1 MKRYSILIL
10 VFLITTIIQAQQTIK
25 PLEEY
30 LNDPYGADVYYKDV
44 NGTLDKYIGTWKYD
58 DGTHYFE
65 ITFSKV
71 EAALEAPNNPDIP
84 TRYDYLKTAF
94 IYKHNGVEIYN
105 HSENATYPYDYIKG
119 DNVSSNNELS
129 LRYTE
134 PSPNGLRGNFANV
147 AVVYSEN
154 GLNAPTIT
162 WTRYDLPVHTI
173 LYADG
178 NGDYPV
184 ITPFVIPENMLLT
197 KQ

>member
-105 HSENATYPYDYIKG
+105 HSENAPYPYDYISG
-119 DNVSSNNELS
+119 YRVYSDNEIGLS
-129 LRYTE
+129 YTE
-134 PSPNGLRGNFANV
+134 PSPNGLRGNFALVKALYN
-147 AVVYSEN
+147 EN
-154 GLNAPTIT
+154 GTASPTIN
-162 WTRYDLPVHTI
+162 WTRYDRPVHTI

>member
-1 MKRYSILIL
+1 MKTYGILIL
-10 VFLITTIIQAQQTIK
+10 VFLITTIIQAQQNIK

-94 IYKHNGVEIYN
+94 IYKPNGVEIYN
-105 HSENATYPYDYIKG
+105 H
-119 DNVSSNNELS
+119 
-129 LRYTE
+129 
-134 PSPNGLRGNFANV
+134 
-147 AVVYSEN
+147 
-154 GLNAPTIT
+154 
-162 WTRYDLPVHTI
+162 
-173 LYADG
+173 
-178 NGDYPV
+178 
-184 ITPFVIPENMLLT
+184 
-197 KQ
+197 

>member
-1 MKRYSILIL
+1 M
-10 VFLITTIIQAQQTIK
+10 ITTITQAQQTIK
-25 PLEEY
+25 PLEEFH
-30 LNDPYGADVYYKDV
+30 NDPYGADVYYKDI

-71 EAALEAPNNPDIP
+71 EGAFFNPNNPDIP

-119 DNVSSNNELS
+119 DDISSDYELS
-129 LRYTE
+129 LSYTE

-184 ITPFVIPENMLLT
+184 ITSFVIPENMLLT